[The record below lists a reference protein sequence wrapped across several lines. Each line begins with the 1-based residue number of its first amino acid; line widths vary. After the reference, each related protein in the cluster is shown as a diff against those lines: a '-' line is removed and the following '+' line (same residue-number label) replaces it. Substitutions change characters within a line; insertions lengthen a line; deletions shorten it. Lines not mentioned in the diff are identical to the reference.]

1 MQKMHRSA
9 QKGFTLIELMI
20 VVAIIG
26 ILAAIALP
34 AYNDYTARA
43 QAAEGLSVTSGLRTD
58 IAERVSRGAS
68 LETDSYTPEL
78 GDLANAEYID
88 GVEYA
93 YDTDGP
99 KITINWDTGTSA
111 LEGSMELTARDWDA
125 EDNNI
130 AGWICGAEDGMA
142 ENHLPGGCRDD
153 GDGGGGDPEDE

>member
-34 AYNDYTARA
+34 AYQDYTARA

-58 IAERVSRGAS
+58 IAERVATGRTVDFSPDVTELERG
-68 LETDSYTPEL
+68 
-78 GDLANAEYID
+78 EYIESIGYAHD
-88 GVEYA
+88 G
-93 YDTDGP
+93 DDGP
-99 KITINWDTGTSA
+99 TITITWDSDNSGLSGNM
-111 LEGSMELTARDWDA
+111 LLYPRDWDDGQDA
-125 EDNNI
+125 ENNNI
-130 AGWICGAEDGMA
+130 AGWICAEDDDMA

-153 GDGGGGDPEDE
+153 

>member
-58 IAERVSRGAS
+58 IAERVSRGAT
-68 LETDSYTPEL
+68 LETPNYNPEL
-78 GDLANAEYID
+78 GDLADAEYID
-88 GVEYA
+88 DEGVEYT
-93 YDTDGP
+93 YDTDEGP
-99 KITINWDTGTSA
+99 KITIEWDTDTSA
-111 LEGSMELTARDWDA
+111 LEGSMELTARGWEDG
-125 EDNNI
+125 DNNI
-130 AGWICGAEDGMA
+130 AGWICATDGDDMA

-153 GDGGGGDPEDE
+153 